1 MLSSPDGI
9 RAAPHFYG
17 DTMEDEEVI
26 DIWRAILMAYL
37 VDGKEDPVDGMFM
50 DDWEDWPIY
59 II

>member
-1 MLSSPDGI
+1 MLSLPDGI

-37 VDGKEDPVDGMFM
+37 VDGKEDPVDGMLM
-50 DDWEDWPIY
+50 GDWED
-59 II
+59 